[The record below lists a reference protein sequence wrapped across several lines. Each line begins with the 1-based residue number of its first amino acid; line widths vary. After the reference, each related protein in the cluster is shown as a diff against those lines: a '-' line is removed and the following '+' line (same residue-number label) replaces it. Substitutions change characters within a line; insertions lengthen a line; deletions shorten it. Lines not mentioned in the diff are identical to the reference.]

1 MKLLREP
8 FQCEQ
13 NGAGLP
19 PAGARCSSR
28 SWVRARSAFTL
39 VEIAL
44 SVAIIGFALVAIIGV
59 LPAGLNVQKENRE
72 ETIIVHDANYFLD
85 AIRSGARGL
94 DDLTNYVESITV
106 VQTRF
111 DAQTNILAG
120 PRSYQYSYTNYSIDG
135 TAQGEPDLSLNTL
148 TNGQRIIGLL
158 STPKYVFE
166 TPTPGPSAFRSNY
179 VVAYIRALSGPAIE
193 KAPQQNAAIRDL
205 SFRYRLVSEVVPYR
219 NWTTNWTD
227 FQYAMAIGLSTNE
240 VVARSNYWQTARMLQ
255 NNLHEVRLI
264 FRWPVKANGEAG
276 SQRQVFRTTLGGAF
290 LNEANTPRW
299 FVQPGVY
306 VATNQFAL

>member
-1 MKLLREP
+1 MKLFRAPCQRERH
-8 FQCEQ
+8 
-13 NGAGLP
+13 GAELSA
-19 PAGARCSSR
+19 AGWRYSSG
-28 SWVRARSAFTL
+28 SSVRARSAFTL

-72 ETIIVHDANYFLD
+72 ETIVVHDANYFLD

-94 DDLTNYVESITV
+94 DDLTNYVDIITNV
-106 VQTRF
+106 VTTY
-111 DAQTNILAG
+111 DANTNPVG
-120 PRSYQYSYTNYSIDG
+120 TPMVRWYTYTNTWDDSAAGD
-135 TAQGEPDLSLNTL
+135 PDDCL
-148 TNGQRIIGLL
+148 TNGLRIIGLL
-158 STPKYVFE
+158 STPKYIFDS
-166 TPTPGPSAFRSNY
+166 PGPGPSGFRSNY

-193 KAPQQNAAIRDL
+193 KAPQRNAAVRDL
-205 SFRYRLVSEVVPYR
+205 SFRYRLVAEVVLYR

-227 FQYAMAIGLSTNE
+227 FQYALTSGLSTNE
-240 VVARSNYWQTARMLQ
+240 IVARSNYWQTARMLQ

-276 SQRQVFRTTLGGAF
+276 RQRQVFRTTIGGAF
-290 LNEANTPRW
+290 LNQTNTPRW

-306 VATNQFAL
+306 AATNLFTL